1 MGAREKQLLTA
12 ETLEADM
19 EQRKKLL
26 AEAEAGGGNKL
37 GSKRVNDL
45 KFEISQLELSISAAK
60 NEYEKI
66 KAANV
71 QVGSMSQGA
80 ACVNY
85 RHTDWMLC
93 CASVLECFVR
103 YGCKLYRQGI
113 LSTST
118 RRWQPVLGAHPMCL

>member
-1 MGAREKQLLTA
+1 MTQHVGRYLSLAVPAVQGVLKGMGAREKQLLTA
-12 ETLEADM
+12 ETLEADL

-45 KFEISQLELSISAAK
+45 KFEISQLELSITAAK

-71 QVGSMSQGA
+71 QVGSGWVLRVLPSVA
-80 ACVNY
+80 A
-85 RHTDWMLC
+85 TGC
-93 CASVLECFVR
+93 CLAQ
-103 YGCKLYRQGI
+103 LY
-113 LSTST
+113 
-118 RRWQPVLGAHPMCL
+118 

>member
-1 MGAREKQLLTA
+1 MPAAQGVLKGMGAREKQLLTA

-45 KFEISQLELSISAAK
+45 KFEISQLELSITAAK

-66 KAANV
+66 KTANV
-71 QVGSMSQGA
+71 QVGTMSA
-80 ACVNY
+80 ACRTCLQVC
-85 RHTDWMLC
+85 TELMLSC
-93 CASVLECFVR
+93 VSVLRCCLR
-103 YGCKLYRQGI
+103 HCSKLYRQGM
-113 LSTST
+113 LSTAA
-118 RRWQPVLGAHPMCL
+118 RHH